1 MQIRMQIGMQQWQ
14 RQKVS
19 DAEQRIENRLAE
31 LHRSDILN
39 QSYTPNVGNLNES
52 PTITGGHRGADSSAK
67 LRQKVDLAMKT
78 NKFCP
83 KITFLGENIWVLV
96 LFLLLLSCQTNK
108 GNEILQSERSDKAAV
123 KRWLVSREHSR

>member
-1 MQIRMQIGMQQWQ
+1 MLVRQNAPYARRLNLQISQAELLLQMKQMQEPLSRPSTLQSYKERLRCVVGKFLFMQIRMQIGMQQWQ

-67 LRQKVDLAMKT
+67 VQ
-78 NKFCP
+78 
-83 KITFLGENIWVLV
+83 
-96 LFLLLLSCQTNK
+96 
-108 GNEILQSERSDKAAV
+108 
-123 KRWLVSREHSR
+123 